1 MYHLLLFVGI
11 ANAIF
16 IVPKWFQFH
25 TKIHSLFSKIP
36 TKIDEAVLCLQN
48 MSDCYALF
56 LDSFMNDNDAFSF
69 YIYKKYY
76 MNNMVLSENTTTRF
90 IDSTNNVDDFYY
102 DTHKIKKIFTFRQ
115 FLNNRFIDFQ
125 DENMNE
131 IMLLLI

>member
-1 MYHLLLFVGI
+1 MMYHLLLFVGI

-25 TKIHSLFSKIP
+25 TKIHTIFSKIP
-36 TKIDEAVLCLQN
+36 TKIDELVLCLQN
-48 MSDCYALF
+48 MSHCSTLF

-76 MNNMVLSENTTTRF
+76 MNNMVLSENTTTQF
-90 IDSTNNVDDFYY
+90 IYSINNVDDVY
-102 DTHKIKKIFTFRQ
+102 DTPKIKQIFTFRQ
-115 FLNNRFIDFQ
+115 FLNNRVIDFQ

-131 IMLLLI
+131 IILLLI